1 MAYGNYYPVTYNPYQ
16 QYQQPA
22 VNYPQIQQPQQQ
34 GNFVRVPNE
43 TEARNDPVAPGNSVT
58 FIDENA
64 PYCYTKTAGFS
75 QLDPPKFVKYRLVR
89 EDELSAQND
98 ATTAA
103 NVQAVN
109 SIAYAEKAALDA
121 LRAEFDALKSQVN
134 ELTSKTRKD
143 DTDE

>member
-16 QYQQPA
+16 QYQQPV

-34 GNFVRVPNE
+34 GNFVRVSNE
-43 TEARNDPVAPGNSVT
+43 TEARNYPVAPGNSVT

-89 EDELSAQND
+89 EDELPAQND

-103 NVQAVN
+103 NVQPVN
-109 SIAYAEKAALDA
+109 SIAYADKAALDA
-121 LRAEFDALKSQVN
+121 LRAEFDTLKSQVN
-134 ELTSKTRKD
+134 ELTSKARKD